1 MRSTRTPRK
10 YAAVAMASVAAL
22 LLAACGSSGSSGGNS
37 ASGKVTLTWWSN
49 ANANPLLGVF
59 QTLMKSYHASHPNV
73 SFTYVPI
80 QNEQYDAKIQVALQ
94 GNNAPDIFFQRG
106 GGFMATQVKSGEI
119 KNLSP
124 YVSSWIGELGSQ
136 AQAWQIGGAQYGVP
150 YDLHTVGFWY
160 RKDLFAK
167 AGITAPPATMP
178 ELESDVTKLKAAN
191 IVPIAV
197 GSKDQWPDAFY
208 YDYFAVRECSVATLE
223 AAVKNVTANASC
235 FAKAGTDLKSFMA
248 TNPFQPAFLNTPA
261 QTGAG
266 SSAGMVASG
275 KAAMELQGDWDPS
288 VFQALVPKSEWQS
301 DTTDLGWFGFP
312 AVPGAPGN
320 ATALLG
326 GSDGN
331 SCSNSAPEPACADF
345 LQYLDSASAQKLVAG
360 ASLLPANP
368 AAASAVS
375 LSADQSV
382 LQASKASSFTQEY
395 LDLAWPTNVGTA
407 LDAAVATFFAKP
419 TTTPTQ
425 SIVAAIDQAATQQ

>member
-1 MRSTRTPRK
+1 
-10 YAAVAMASVAAL
+10 
-22 LLAACGSSGSSGGNS
+22 
-37 ASGKVTLTWWSN
+37 
-49 ANANPLLGVF
+49 
-59 QTLMKSYHASHPNV
+59 MKSYHAGHPNV
-73 SFTYVPI
+73 SFNYVPI
-80 QNEQYDAKIQVALQ
+80 QNEQYDTKIQVALQ

-106 GGFMATQVKSGEI
+106 GGFMATQVKSGKI
-119 KNLSP
+119 KNLTP

-136 AQAWQIGGAQYGVP
+136 AQAWQIDGAQYGVP

-178 ELESDVTKLKAAN
+178 ELESDISKLKAAN

-223 AAVKNVTANASC
+223 AAIKAVSANYPC
-235 FAKAGTDLKSFMA
+235 FAKAGTISSRSWPR
-248 TNPFQPAFLNTPA
+248 NPFQPAFLNTPA

-288 VFQALVPKSEWQS
+288 VFQALVPKSQWQS

-320 ATALLG
+320 ASALLG

-331 SCSNSAPEPACADF
+331 SCSNNAPEPACADF

-368 AAASAVS
+368 AAASAVG

>member
-1 MRSTRTPRK
+1 MRSTRNPRK
-10 YAAVAMASVAAL
+10 YAAVAMVAAAAL
-22 LLAACGSSGSSGGNS
+22 VLAACGSSGSPS
-37 ASGKVTLTWWSN
+37 AKSATGKITLTWWSN
-49 ANANPLLGVF
+49 ANANPLLGIF
-59 QTLMKSYHASHPNV
+59 QKLMKNYHASHPNV
-73 SFTYVPI
+73 SFNYVAY
-80 QNEQYDAKIQVALQ
+80 QNEQYDTKIQVALQ
-94 GNNAPDIFFQRG
+94 GNNAPDVFFQRG

-119 KNLSP
+119 KNLTP

-136 AQAWQIGGAQYGVP
+136 AQAWQINGAQYGVP

-167 AGITAPPATMP
+167 AGITTPPATIP
-178 ELESDVTKLKAAN
+178 ELEADVAKLKAAN

-208 YDYFAVRECSVATLE
+208 YDYFAVRECSVGTLQ
-223 AAVKNVTANASC
+223 AAVKNVSASAPC
-235 FAKAGTDLKSFMA
+235 FAKAGDDLKSFMA
-248 TNPFQPAFLNTPA
+248 SSPFQPAFLNTPA

-288 VFQALVPKSEWQS
+288 VFQALVPKSQWQS

-331 SCSNSAPEPACADF
+331 SCSNNAPEPACADF
-345 LQYLDSASAQKLVAG
+345 LQYLDSASAQTLVAG

-382 LQASKASSFTQEY
+382 LQTSKASSFTQEY

-407 LDAAVATFFAKP
+407 LDSAVATFFAKP
-419 TTTPTQ
+419 TTTAPE
-425 SIVAAIDQAATQQ
+425 SIVTAINQAAARQ